1 MGISH
6 PEKSHLNSTT
16 SKADDL
22 IVTELSTLFDNCSI
36 KELKINKSA
45 VIQQLSAQIATT
57 SYDINDFIDE
67 NLIEGISN
75 STEDLDATIMKAE
88 NYRTQFRSEHQEFRI
103 TLDNEYEERCQEN
116 LETKLGVIKEYIKEA
131 KSARKN
137 IRHEENLRKVDERS
151 TKARSLEFS
160 LRCIDN
166 PLVSLTIEMAKSF
179 EDVSDEEVTRR
190 KNDKSNQIRLL
201 EQLSK
206 KIKDVLESLSQYP
219 GKEKEVERIMRRF
232 EELTK
237 LKAN

>member
-1 MGISH
+1 MRISH
-6 PEKSHLNSTT
+6 PEKCHLHSTT

-45 VIQQLSAQIATT
+45 VVQQVSAQITTT

-75 STEDLDATIMKAE
+75 SSEDLDVTIMKAE

-103 TLDNEYEERCQEN
+103 TQDNEYEERCLEN
-116 LETKLGVIKEYIKEA
+116 LETKLADIKEA

-166 PLVSLTIEMAKSF
+166 PLVSLTMEMAKSF
-179 EDVSDEEVTRR
+179 EDVSDEQVTR
-190 KNDKSNQIRLL
+190 
-201 EQLSK
+201 
-206 KIKDVLESLSQYP
+206 
-219 GKEKEVERIMRRF
+219 
-232 EELTK
+232 
-237 LKAN
+237 

>member
-1 MGISH
+1 MRISH
-6 PEKSHLNSTT
+6 PEKCHLHSTT

-45 VIQQLSAQIATT
+45 VIQQVSAQITNT

-75 STEDLDATIMKAE
+75 SSEDLDVTIMKAE

-103 TLDNEYEERCQEN
+103 TLDNEYEERCLEN
-116 LETKLGVIKEYIKEA
+116 LETKLADIKEA

-166 PLVSLTIEMAKSF
+166 PLVSLTMEMAKSF
-179 EDVSDEEVTRR
+179 EDVSDEQVTRR
-190 KNDKSNQIRLL
+190 KNYTSNQIRLL
-201 EQLSK
+201 EELSK

>member
-1 MGISH
+1 MRISH
-6 PEKSHLNSTT
+6 PEKCHLHSTT

-22 IVTELSTLFDNCSI
+22 IVTELSILFDNCSI

-45 VIQQLSAQIATT
+45 VIQQVSAQITTT

-75 STEDLDATIMKAE
+75 SSEDLDVTIMKAE
-88 NYRTQFRSEHQEFRI
+88 NYRTQFRSEHQEFRF
-103 TLDNEYEERCQEN
+103 TLDNEYEERCLEN
-116 LETKLGVIKEYIKEA
+116 LETKLADIKEA

-166 PLVSLTIEMAKSF
+166 PLVSLTMEWRSH
-179 EDVSDEEVTRR
+179 
-190 KNDKSNQIRLL
+190 
-201 EQLSK
+201 SK
-206 KIKDVLESLSQYP
+206 
-219 GKEKEVERIMRRF
+219 M
-232 EELTK
+232 
-237 LKAN
+237 